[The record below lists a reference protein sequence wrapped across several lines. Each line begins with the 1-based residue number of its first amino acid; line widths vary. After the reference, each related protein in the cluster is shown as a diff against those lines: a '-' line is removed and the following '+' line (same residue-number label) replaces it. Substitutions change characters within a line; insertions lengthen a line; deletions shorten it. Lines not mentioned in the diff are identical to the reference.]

1 VKSVSQFASYFSR
14 NPHWGV
20 FEHTLGIKDYTAHV
34 NPDYFDG
41 LTDEERDL
49 ILIYNSLTP
58 DERKALTVQ
67 SGTEMRTSTS
77 E

>member
-1 VKSVSQFASYFSR
+1 M
-14 NPHWGV
+14 
-20 FEHTLGIKDYTAHV
+20 DYTGHV

-49 ILIYNSLTP
+49 ILIYNSLSP
-58 DERKALTVQ
+58 EERKALTVEAGADLQ
-67 SGTEMRTSTS
+67 TSCR